1 MAMFKKTSAVHK
13 KGKVKRRVIDP
24 SKIMLLKQ
32 LGICAAIFS
41 ILGLLVAGLWYGT
54 RVSFL
59 TLTDIVVEGGET
71 IPHEAVQKVVM
82 DTMQGT
88 YIGIIPRQ
96 FAWWYPEEE
105 IIKNISQI
113 PRMKDPTVT
122 RDNGRSLT
130 IRFSEYEPYA
140 LWCDERSSE
149 NCLFVDK
156 MGYAFGASPKLSG
169 GAFLRYRTLG
179 RDMQVGAVMAE
190 RRDID
195 TMEQFVKLVEDN
207 LQFSITQIETDTA
220 GDVFY
225 ILSGGGEFKA
235 TLRDDATK
243 VFDNLRAILA
253 SDEFKD
259 VRPGNFQYI
268 DLRFGNKVF
277 VNEEM
282 GGVGTSTA
290 TSTESESPDINKKQ
304 VVPPTDTPTLRPR
317 PSEEELPV

>member
-1 MAMFKKTSAVHK
+1 MFKKTSAVHK
-13 KGKVKRRVIDP
+13 KGKIKRRVIDP

-32 LGICAAIFS
+32 LGIGAAIFTF
-41 ILGLLVAGLWYGT
+41 LGLFIAGIWYGT

-59 TLTDIVVEGGET
+59 TITDITVLGGET
-71 IPHEAVQKVVM
+71 IPHDTVKKVIS
-82 DTMQGT
+82 DTLQGT
-88 YIGIIPRQ
+88 YIGIVPRQ
-96 FAWWYPEEE
+96 FAWWYPQEE
-105 IIKNISQI
+105 ILHNISQI
-113 PRMKDPTVT
+113 PRMKDPVVT
-122 RDNGRSLT
+122 RDSGRSLT
-130 IRFSEYEPYA
+130 VQFSEYEPYA
-140 LWCDERSSE
+140 LWCAERSSE
-149 NCLFVDK
+149 DCLFVDK
-156 MGYAFGASPKLSG
+156 TGYAFTAAPKLSG

-179 RDMQVGAVMAE
+179 RDMQVGSIMAE

-235 TLRDDATK
+235 TLRDDASI

-259 VRPGNFQYI
+259 VKPGNFQYI

-277 VNEEM
+277 VNEEV
-282 GGVGTSTA
+282 GGVGSSTA
-290 TSTESESPDINKKQ
+290 TTTDSAVLDINKKQ
-304 VVPPTDTPTLRPR
+304 ITPTETPTLRPR

>member
-1 MAMFKKTSAVHK
+1 MFKRTSAVHK

-32 LGICAAIFS
+32 LGIGAAIFS
-41 ILGLLVAGLWYGT
+41 LLGLIVAGLWYGT

-59 TLTDIVVEGGET
+59 TITDITVEGGET
-71 IPHEAVQKVVM
+71 IPHDVVKKITE
-82 DTMQGT
+82 DTLQGT
-88 YIGIIPRQ
+88 YIGIIPRK
-96 FAWWYPEEE
+96 FAWWYPSGE

-113 PRMKDPTVT
+113 PRMKDPVVTSESGRALTV
-122 RDNGRSLT
+122 
-130 IRFSEYEPYA
+130 RFTEYEPYA
-140 LWCDERSSE
+140 LWCAERSSE
-149 NCLFVDK
+149 NCLFIDK
-156 MGYAFGASPKLSG
+156 TGYAFTTAPKLSG

-179 RDMQVGAVMAE
+179 RDIQVGTVMAE

-195 TMEQFVKLVEDN
+195 TMEQFVALVEDN

-235 TLRDDATK
+235 TLRDDASK
-243 VFDNLRAILA
+243 VFDNLRAILG
-253 SDEFKD
+253 SEEFKD
-259 VRPGNFQYI
+259 IRPGNFQYI

-277 VNEEM
+277 VNEEA
-282 GGVGTSTA
+282 GEVGSSTA
-290 TSTESESPDINKKQ
+290 TTTETESPDINKKQ
-304 VVPPTDTPTLRPR
+304 IVPAPETPTFRSR

>member
-1 MAMFKKTSAVHK
+1 MFKKTSAVHK

-32 LGICAAIFS
+32 LGIGAAIFS
-41 ILGLLVAGLWYGT
+41 LLGLMVAGLWYGT

-59 TLTDIVVEGGET
+59 TINEVAVIGGET
-71 IPHEAVQKVVM
+71 IPHDVVKKIANE
-82 DTMQGT
+82 TLEGT
-88 YIGIIPRQ
+88 YIGIIPRR
-96 FAWWYPEEE
+96 FAWWYPETE
-105 IIKNISQI
+105 IIANISQI
-113 PRMKDPTVT
+113 PRMKDPVVERET
-122 RDNGRSLT
+122 GRSLT
-130 IRFSEYEPYA
+130 ISFSEYEPYA
-140 LWCDERSSE
+140 LWCKERSSE
-149 NCLFVDK
+149 DCLFIDK
-156 MGYAFGASPKLSG
+156 TGYAFGAAPKLSG

-179 RDMQVGAVMAE
+179 RDMQVGTVMAE
-190 RRDID
+190 RHDIE
-195 TMEQFVKLVEDN
+195 TMEQFIQLVDTN
-207 LQFSITQIETDTA
+207 LKFSITQIETDTA

-253 SDEFKD
+253 SKEFSD

-277 VNEEM
+277 VNEES
-282 GGVGTSTA
+282 GTTGSTTA
-290 TSTESESPDINKKQ
+290 TTTDTEIPDVNKKQ
-304 VVPPTDTPTLRPR
+304 IEPTPAPAPTLRSR